1 MSLSTPDSYKSK
13 RLHGLHSHIEPT
25 LNWPCS
31 AAHTFDGHTTEHN
44 SFSCRLRG
52 SDGTSI
58 QPGTKGRACVVLS
71 MIHIYNVQAA
81 VYKVLQTFSQ
91 RMTWVFCST
100 QVLLL
105 DVNNI
110 GQNMGEEIYS
120 HTLFN
125 RFWHYQC
132 TNVLVPRKC
141 CSFETDREPLPSSS
155 SSV

>member
-1 MSLSTPDSYKSK
+1 MGPVF
-13 RLHGLHSHIEPT
+13 
-25 LNWPCS
+25 NQ
-31 AAHTFDGHTTEHN
+31 A
-44 SFSCRLRG
+44 LRQG
-52 SDGTSI
+52 ML
-58 QPGTKGRACVVLS
+58 VLS

-105 DVNNI
+105 DANNI

-125 RFWHYQC
+125 R
-132 TNVLVPRKC
+132 L
-141 CSFETDREPLPSSS
+141 
-155 SSV
+155 